1 MIETKLVRI
10 EKIRDE
16 DKESF
21 KRHSNYE
28 KYIADL
34 QCFGWEKKEEIT
46 KRSGRIH
53 VNYQVMIRDTD
64 MPNYKEYKKC
74 ELEYENAKNQL
85 KTYKKIEV
93 STALVL
99 LLLFIIPGVIY
110 IYIKSKQKENIEK
123 TNIECQTK
131 MNNSLDLAK
140 KINQN

>member
-10 EKIRDE
+10 EKIRDD

-64 MPNYKEYKKC
+64 RPNYKEYKKC